1 MFRAGP
7 DQGVDAAADD
17 VAHRVIDLAA
27 SVLELD
33 RNGLTLGDS
42 PQTIERW
49 DSLNHLKLITAVE
62 TAFAIRLPMQTVIKI
77 RDLGG
82 LVAAVRNLAG
92 A

>member
-1 MFRAGP
+1 M
-7 DQGVDAAADD
+7 GVDAATDPIAD
-17 VAHRVIDLAA
+17 RVIGVAA
-27 SVLELD
+27 EVFELD
-33 RNGLTLGDS
+33 RKDLALGDS

-82 LVAAVRNLAG
+82 LVAAVHELAR

>member
-1 MFRAGP
+1 M
-7 DQGVDAAADD
+7 GVDASTDEVAD
-17 VAHRVIDLAA
+17 RVMGLAA
-27 SVLELD
+27 EVFELD
-33 RNGLTLGDS
+33 RNDLAPGDS

-62 TAFAIRLPMQTVIKI
+62 TAFAVRLPMQTVIKI

-82 LVAAVRNLAG
+82 LVTAVRSLAG

>member
-1 MFRAGP
+1 M
-7 DQGVDAAADD
+7 GVDATKDHVAD
-17 VAHRVIDLAA
+17 RVMGLAA
-27 SVLELD
+27 EVFELD
-33 RNGLTLGDS
+33 RSHLALGDS

-82 LVAAVRNLAG
+82 LVAAVQNLAR

>member
-1 MFRAGP
+1 M
-7 DQGVDAAADD
+7 GVEVAKDHVAD
-17 VAHRVIDLAA
+17 RVMGLAA
-27 SVLELD
+27 EVFELD
-33 RNGLTLGDS
+33 RNDLALGDY

-82 LVAAVRNLAG
+82 LVAAVHHLAP